1 MWINSSE
8 TLPLSFLLYACFDPS
23 LFVTKYA
30 FLSER
35 VWAIWNQV
43 VLSTS
48 IYWAFTVCYT
58 LLGRNEAKIDEW
70 IRVKLAE
77 STRRALCAFFK
88 TPLQRSH
95 FSPSLPQEGFQIA
108 FQLPNKTRYGRS
120 SGNADFSIALHL
132 PLWFRV
138 PSRLAGWEATV
149 KTFNLLWT
157 LLWRLYVCVLMSL
170 SPLNGFS

>member
-35 VWAIWNQV
+35 IWAIWNQV

-58 LLGRNEAKIDEW
+58 LLGRDEAKIDEW

-77 STRRALCAFFK
+77 SNRRALCAVFK

-95 FSPSLPQEGFQIA
+95 FSPSLPQEGFQIR
-108 FQLPNKTRYGRS
+108 LS
-120 SGNADFSIALHL
+120 SF
-132 PLWFRV
+132 
-138 PSRLAGWEATV
+138 PSTIYFILFYFHSTNIYWV
-149 KTFNLLWT
+149 VIINLEYSELRPESKKRHFKQKSCFWK
-157 LLWRLYVCVLMSL
+157 
-170 SPLNGFS
+170 

>member
-58 LLGRNEAKIDEW
+58 LLGRDEAKIDEW

-95 FSPSLPQEGFQIA
+95 FSPSLPQEGFQIMLSN
-108 FQLPNKTRYGRS
+108 FLT
-120 SGNADFSIALHL
+120 
-132 PLWFRV
+132 
-138 PSRLAGWEATV
+138 RLAMGE
-149 KTFNLLWT
+149 
-157 LLWRLYVCVLMSL
+157 VLVMQI
-170 SPLNGFS
+170 SPLLYIYLDDLGFLLDWQVGKQQSRPLICCELFCEDFMSVY